1 MSAWF
6 RFTRLMIC
14 LLIPA
19 IACFTVFAQS
29 IDIPNALR
37 LKKLDN
43 YSHIAA
49 TAIYHWNTPSEVSN
63 ENIIAMLTSAGLQN
77 DTQSE
82 GVIFRHLL
90 ATYTAND
97 ADSPRIPLFVK
108 EPLLDKHWQELKT
121 IKPELFAAAKAYYIY
136 ARAVND
142 FKGSDHRVNF
152 SVPELR
158 RLQREALE
166 TGSRRAT
173 AIASIWLAME
183 LTLANPIQAINEI
196 EYALPHLPRY
206 SSDKSL
212 ENALSNVIA
221 HDWLRGAYLELF
233 VPSRAFFHSKE
244 IIESKTQD
252 NNTMVKTWAY
262 FSAIDSLLIQNK
274 FEEALAMSNDAIEHL
289 STVTSVHEKL
299 LTYVQ
304 RLRVVVFQKS
314 EGYELLAQE
323 VMTQIRQL
331 DTTEVKQRTEEL
343 SAYADALYAAVLNDD
358 AKFQDSLQRYRNIVL
373 ATIPNSGF
381 KEKIKLRLERELSRL
396 YDASGD
402 YEKAYE
408 HSQTYNR
415 LLVEKNTEQFK
426 LSNSSFTDGIA
437 KDIELARYR
446 QKELTVLRS
455 EKDGLSTDK
464 EAMKTTIFALIITIL
479 IILALWLWI
488 SKRQSDLLA
497 ERDSLTGAL
506 TRRAMLNS
514 LKKALKGNKASC
526 IALLDVDNFKKIND
540 KYGHVVG
547 DEVLTTF
554 TQIIKN
560 RIRKSDKLCRYG
572 GEEFL
577 IYFSDSDQRSAKRI
591 LDELN
596 FALSRQKHWSNTKEM
611 FSVSFSSGLLDVNG
625 ETNLDTIIKMCD
637 ELLYRAKREG
647 RARVASFPI

>member
-6 RFTRLMIC
+6 RFTRLMVS
-14 LLIPA
+14 LLLLLFISFVTCA
-19 IACFTVFAQS
+19 EKSNFSTT
-29 IDIPNALR
+29 LR
-37 LKKLDN
+37 LKKIDS
-43 YSHIAA
+43 YSHLAA
-49 TAIYHWNTPSEVSN
+49 LSIYNWNSESEIDN
-63 ENIIAMLTSAGLQN
+63 HQIIEMIKSLNIQN
-77 DTQSE
+77 DNTSE
-82 GVIFRHLL
+82 GIIFRHLL
-90 ATYTAND
+90 ATSTANEID
-97 ADSPRIPLFVK
+97 APRIPIYVK
-108 EPLLDKHWQELKT
+108 SPLLDKHWQELKALT
-121 IKPELFAAAKAYYIY
+121 PEVYTAAKAYYIF
-136 ARAVND
+136 AIAVNKFD
-142 FKGSDHRVNF
+142 GSAKRLTTT
-152 SVPELR
+152 VPALR
-158 RLQREALE
+158 RLKLDALD
-166 TGSRRAT
+166 TGSKQAT
-173 AIASIWLAME
+173 AIASIWLSME
-183 LTLANPIQAINEI
+183 LTLASPIQAIAEI
-196 EYALPHLPRY
+196 EYSLPYLPTRTG
-206 SSDKSL
+206 KLTL
-212 ENALSNVIA
+212 ENSLDSSTAHQWLRTAYEELSVPSKSFIHSMEVIERRTERDEFVTWAFFTAIDALLLQQKYDDALALSNRALNYVSNRNS
-221 HDWLRGAYLELF
+221 DQESFLTLF
-233 VPSRAFFHSKE
+233 
-244 IIESKTQD
+244 
-252 NNTMVKTWAY
+252 
-262 FSAIDSLLIQNK
+262 
-274 FEEALAMSNDAIEHL
+274 
-289 STVTSVHEKL
+289 
-299 LTYVQ
+299 Q
-304 RLRVVVFQKS
+304 RLRVLLTGYGIDKKKETFTTIGKLEAIGVSKVELKS
-314 EGYELLAQE
+314 
-323 VMTQIRQL
+323 
-331 DTTEVKQRTEEL
+331 EEL
-343 SAYADALYAAVLNDD
+343 SYLYQVYKAAAEENNQKLPSAIEKYKKVMR
-358 AKFQDSLQRYRNIVL
+358 DSLPSM
-373 ATIPNSGF
+373 AF
-381 KEKIKLRLERELSRL
+381 KTNHLLRMEHELSRI
-396 YDASGD
+396 YDLIGD
-402 YEKAYE
+402 YKSALEHYKAYR
-408 HSQTYNR
+408 R
-415 LLVEKNTEQFK
+415 LLVDKNTEQFK

-446 QKELTVLRS
+446 QQELSVLRS

-596 FALSRQKHWSNTKEM
+596 FALSRQKHWRNTKEM

>member
-6 RFTRLMIC
+6 RFTRLMVC
-14 LLIPA
+14 LLLPV
-19 IACFTVFAQS
+19 IAGFSVQVHS
-29 IDIPNALR
+29 SDISNALR
-37 LKKLDN
+37 LKKLN
-43 YSHIAA
+43 GYSQIAA
-49 TAIYHWNTPSEVSN
+49 TTIYHWNTPSEVTN
-63 ENIIAMLTSAGLQN
+63 DDIITMIESSGLQD
-77 DTQSE
+77 DTRSE

-97 ADSPRIPLFVK
+97 VDTPRVPLFVK
-108 EPLLDKHWQELKT
+108 EPLLDKHWQELKELM
-121 IKPELFAAAKAYYIY
+121 PELFAATKAYYIY

-142 FKGSDHRVNF
+142 FEGSDHRVDF

-158 RLQREALE
+158 RLKLEALE
-166 TGSRRAT
+166 TGNKQAT

-196 EYALPHLPRY
+196 EYALPYLPEY
-206 SSDKSL
+206 SSDKTL
-212 ENALSNVIA
+212 QNALSNVIA

-233 VPSRAFFHSKE
+233 VPSRAYYHSQQ
-244 IIESKTQD
+244 IIE
-252 NNTMVKTWAY
+252 NNKRNKSTMVTTWAY
-262 FSAIDSLLIQNK
+262 FSAIDTLLNQNNYK
-274 FEEALAMSNDAIEHL
+274 DALALLDDALNHV
-289 STVTSVHEKL
+289 SKVTSVHEKL
-299 LTYVQ
+299 LIYVQ
-304 RLRVVVFQKS
+304 RLRVIVFQKAD
-314 EGYELLAQE
+314 GYEKSAQKTME
-323 VMTQIRQL
+323 QIRQL
-331 DTTEVKQRTEEL
+331 DTTQVKQRTEEL
-343 SAYADALYAAVLNDD
+343 SVYAEALFAAVLNDEL
-358 AKFQDSLQRYRNIVL
+358 KFKDSTAQYKEIVL

-381 KEKIKLRLERELSRL
+381 KEKIKLRLELELSRL
-396 YDASGD
+396 YDAAGD

-408 HSQTYNR
+408 HSKLYNK
-415 LLVEKNTEQFK
+415 LLVDKNTEQFK

-437 KDIELARYR
+437 KDIELAHYR
-446 QKELTVLRS
+446 QKELTTLRN
-455 EKDGLSTDK
+455 EKIGLSTDK

-577 IYFSDSDQRSAKRI
+577 IYFSDSDQKSAKRI

-596 FALSRQKHWSNTKEM
+596 LALSRQKHWSNTEEK

>member
-6 RFTRLMIC
+6 RFTRLMVC
-14 LLIPA
+14 LLF
-19 IACFTVFAQS
+19 IACTSTSTFAFQS
-29 IDIPNALR
+29 EHTPKLR
-37 LKKLDN
+37 LKKLDS
-43 YSHIAA
+43 YSHLAA
-49 TAIYHWNTPSEVSN
+49 VTIYHWNRNTEIDNHQISTMI
-63 ENIIAMLTSAGLQN
+63 ENLNIQDDLS
-77 DTQSE
+77 SE
-82 GVIFRHLL
+82 GIIFRHIL
-90 ATYTAND
+90 ATATANETLE
-97 ADSPRIPLFVK
+97 PRVPIFVK
-108 EPLLDKHWQELKT
+108 SPLLDSHWEELKAL
-121 IKPELFAAAKAYYIY
+121 KPELFSAAKAYYIY

-142 FKGSDHRVNF
+142 FDGSPLRINTT
-152 SVPELR
+152 VPALR
-158 RLQREALE
+158 NLKLEALD
-166 TGSRRAT
+166 TGNKVAT
-173 AIASIWLAME
+173 AIASIWLSME
-183 LTLANPIQAINEI
+183 LTLASPIQAINEI
-196 EYALPHLPRY
+196 EYSLPYLPTH
-206 SSDKSL
+206 SSTLSL
-212 ENALSNVIA
+212 ETALDRATA
-221 HDWLRGAYLELF
+221 HQWLRAAYIELS
-233 VPSRAFFHSKE
+233 VPSRAYFHAMKIIEESNKSDKTLTLAYFAAIDALMFQSEYTKALELANKALTIIKSRNSEHEKFIILFQKLKVLLQGFRGLQESEVSSTLKE
-244 IIESKTQD
+244 IDSIDIGKIESKSKELSYLFQSYKAALQGNQD
-252 NNTMVKTWAY
+252 V
-262 FSAIDSLLIQNK
+262 
-274 FEEALAMSNDAIEHL
+274 
-289 STVTSVHEKL
+289 L
-299 LTYVQ
+299 LTSIENYK
-304 RLRVVVFQKS
+304 RSL
-314 EGYELLAQE
+314 E
-323 VMTQIRQL
+323 
-331 DTTEVKQRTEEL
+331 
-343 SAYADALYAAVLNDD
+343 
-358 AKFQDSLQRYRNIVL
+358 DSLQ
-373 ATIPNSGF
+373 SSEF
-381 KEKIKLRLERELSRL
+381 KFERMIRGELELSKL
-396 YDASGD
+396 YDFIGD

-408 HSQTYNR
+408 HSKLYNK
-415 LLVEKNTEQFK
+415 LLVDKNTEQFK

-437 KDIELARYR
+437 KDIELAHYR
-446 QKELTVLRS
+446 QKELTTLRN
-455 EKDGLSTDK
+455 EKIGLSTDK

-577 IYFSDSDQRSAKRI
+577 IYFSDSDQKSAKRI

-596 FALSRQKHWSNTKEM
+596 LALSRQKHWSNTEEK

>member
-1 MSAWF
+1 M
-6 RFTRLMIC
+6 
-14 LLIPA
+14 
-19 IACFTVFAQS
+19 
-29 IDIPNALR
+29 
-37 LKKLDN
+37 
-43 YSHIAA
+43 
-49 TAIYHWNTPSEVSN
+49 
-63 ENIIAMLTSAGLQN
+63 
-77 DTQSE
+77 
-82 GVIFRHLL
+82 
-90 ATYTAND
+90 
-97 ADSPRIPLFVK
+97 
-108 EPLLDKHWQELKT
+108 
-121 IKPELFAAAKAYYIY
+121 
-136 ARAVND
+136 
-142 FKGSDHRVNF
+142 
-152 SVPELR
+152 
-158 RLQREALE
+158 
-166 TGSRRAT
+166 
-173 AIASIWLAME
+173 
-183 LTLANPIQAINEI
+183 
-196 EYALPHLPRY
+196 
-206 SSDKSL
+206 
-212 ENALSNVIA
+212 
-221 HDWLRGAYLELF
+221 
-233 VPSRAFFHSKE
+233 
-244 IIESKTQD
+244 
-252 NNTMVKTWAY
+252 
-262 FSAIDSLLIQNK
+262 
-274 FEEALAMSNDAIEHL
+274 
-289 STVTSVHEKL
+289 
-299 LTYVQ
+299 
-304 RLRVVVFQKS
+304 FQKS

-323 VMTQIRQL
+323 VMTQIKQL

-408 HSQTYNR
+408 HSKTYNR

>member
-1 MSAWF
+1 M
-6 RFTRLMIC
+6 
-14 LLIPA
+14 
-19 IACFTVFAQS
+19 
-29 IDIPNALR
+29 
-37 LKKLDN
+37 
-43 YSHIAA
+43 
-49 TAIYHWNTPSEVSN
+49 
-63 ENIIAMLTSAGLQN
+63 
-77 DTQSE
+77 
-82 GVIFRHLL
+82 IFRHLL

-142 FKGSDHRVNF
+142 FKGSDHRVNY
-152 SVPELR
+152 
-158 RLQREALE
+158 
-166 TGSRRAT
+166 
-173 AIASIWLAME
+173 
-183 LTLANPIQAINEI
+183 TLANPIQAINEI

-373 ATIPNSGF
+373 A
-381 KEKIKLRLERELSRL
+381 
-396 YDASGD
+396 
-402 YEKAYE
+402 
-408 HSQTYNR
+408 
-415 LLVEKNTEQFK
+415 
-426 LSNSSFTDGIA
+426 
-437 KDIELARYR
+437 
-446 QKELTVLRS
+446 
-455 EKDGLSTDK
+455 
-464 EAMKTTIFALIITIL
+464 
-479 IILALWLWI
+479 
-488 SKRQSDLLA
+488 
-497 ERDSLTGAL
+497 
-506 TRRAMLNS
+506 
-514 LKKALKGNKASC
+514 
-526 IALLDVDNFKKIND
+526 
-540 KYGHVVG
+540 
-547 DEVLTTF
+547 
-554 TQIIKN
+554 
-560 RIRKSDKLCRYG
+560 RKS
-572 GEEFL
+572 
-577 IYFSDSDQRSAKRI
+577 I
-591 LDELN
+591 
-596 FALSRQKHWSNTKEM
+596 
-611 FSVSFSSGLLDVNG
+611 
-625 ETNLDTIIKMCD
+625 
-637 ELLYRAKREG
+637 
-647 RARVASFPI
+647 

>member
-6 RFTRLMIC
+6 RFTRLMVS
-14 LLIPA
+14 LLLLLFVSFVTCA
-19 IACFTVFAQS
+19 EKSNFSTT
-29 IDIPNALR
+29 LR
-37 LKKLDN
+37 LKKIDS
-43 YSHIAA
+43 YSHLAA
-49 TAIYHWNTPSEVSN
+49 LSIYNWNSESEIDN
-63 ENIIAMLTSAGLQN
+63 HQIIEMIKSLNIQN
-77 DTQSE
+77 DNTSE
-82 GVIFRHLL
+82 GIIFRHLL
-90 ATYTAND
+90 ATSTANEID
-97 ADSPRIPLFVK
+97 APRIPIYVK
-108 EPLLDKHWQELKT
+108 SPLLDKHWQELKALT
-121 IKPELFAAAKAYYIY
+121 PEVYTAAKAYYIY
-136 ARAVND
+136 ATAVNNFD
-142 FKGSDHRVNF
+142 GSAKRLTTT
-152 SVPELR
+152 VPALR
-158 RLQREALE
+158 RLKLDALD
-166 TGSRRAT
+166 TGSKQAT
-173 AIASIWLAME
+173 AIASIWLSME
-183 LTLANPIQAINEI
+183 LTLASPIQAIAEI
-196 EYALPHLPRY
+196 EYSLPYLPTRTG
-206 SSDKSL
+206 KLTL
-212 ENALSNVIA
+212 ENSLDSSTAHQWLRTAYEELSVPSKSFIHSMEVIEKRTERDEFVTWAFFTAIDALLLQQKYDDALALSNRALNYVSNRNS
-221 HDWLRGAYLELF
+221 DQESFLTLF
-233 VPSRAFFHSKE
+233 
-244 IIESKTQD
+244 
-252 NNTMVKTWAY
+252 
-262 FSAIDSLLIQNK
+262 
-274 FEEALAMSNDAIEHL
+274 
-289 STVTSVHEKL
+289 
-299 LTYVQ
+299 Q
-304 RLRVVVFQKS
+304 RLRVLLTGYGIDKKKEAFTTISKLEAIGVSKVELKS
-314 EGYELLAQE
+314 
-323 VMTQIRQL
+323 
-331 DTTEVKQRTEEL
+331 EEL
-343 SAYADALYAAVLNDD
+343 SYLYQVYKAIAEENNQKLPSAIEKYKKVMR
-358 AKFQDSLQRYRNIVL
+358 DSLPSM
-373 ATIPNSGF
+373 AF
-381 KEKIKLRLERELSRL
+381 KTNHLLRMEHELSRI
-396 YDASGD
+396 YDLIGD
-402 YEKAYE
+402 YKNALEHYKAYR
-408 HSQTYNR
+408 R
-415 LLVEKNTEQFK
+415 LLVDKNTEQFK

-437 KDIELARYR
+437 KDIELAHYR
-446 QKELTVLRS
+446 QKELTTLRN
-455 EKDGLSTDK
+455 EKIGLSTDK

>member
-6 RFTRLMIC
+6 RFTSMMIC
-14 LLIPA
+14 TLF
-19 IACFTVFAQS
+19 IACISPST
-29 IDIPNALR
+29 NAFQDKYPTNIR
-37 LKKLDN
+37 QKKLN
-43 YSHIAA
+43 SYSHLAA
-49 TAIYHWNTPSEVSN
+49 VTIYHWNRSSEIDNKQISTMI
-63 ENIIAMLTSAGLQN
+63 ENLNIQDDIS
-77 DTQSE
+77 SE
-82 GVIFRHLL
+82 GIIFRHIL
-90 ATYTAND
+90 ATATANETLE
-97 ADSPRIPLFVK
+97 PRVPIFVK
-108 EPLLDKHWQELKT
+108 SPLLDSHWQELKALN
-121 IKPELFAAAKAYYIY
+121 PELFSAAKAYYIY

-142 FKGSDHRVNF
+142 FDGSPLRIN
-152 SVPELR
+152 STVPALR
-158 RLQREALE
+158 RLKLEALD
-166 TGSRRAT
+166 TGNRVAT
-173 AIASIWLAME
+173 AIASIWLSME
-183 LTLANPIQAINEI
+183 LTLASPIQAINEI
-196 EYALPHLPRY
+196 EYSLLYLPTR
-206 SSDKSL
+206 SSTLSL
-212 ENALSNVIA
+212 ENALDRATA
-221 HDWLRGAYLELF
+221 HQWLRAAYVELS
-233 VPSRAFFHSKE
+233 VPSRAYFHAMSIIEESNKNDKALTLAYFAAIDALMFQSEYSRALELANKALITAQNRNSEHEKFIILFQKLKVLLQGFRGSQESE
-244 IIESKTQD
+244 INSTLDQLNSIDIDVIESKSKELFYLFQSYVAALQNRRSVLET
-252 NNTMVKTWAY
+252 
-262 FSAIDSLLIQNK
+262 AISNYKRSLN
-274 FEEALAMSNDAIEHL
+274 
-289 STVTSVHEKL
+289 
-299 LTYVQ
+299 
-304 RLRVVVFQKS
+304 
-314 EGYELLAQE
+314 
-323 VMTQIRQL
+323 
-331 DTTEVKQRTEEL
+331 
-343 SAYADALYAAVLNDD
+343 
-358 AKFQDSLQRYRNIVL
+358 DSLQ
-373 ATIPNSGF
+373 SSEF
-381 KEKIKLRLERELSRL
+381 KLERKIRGELELSRL
-396 YDASGD
+396 YDFIGD

-408 HSQTYNR
+408 HSKTYNR